1 MKDILDGAL
10 CLARQITGSREDSRD
25 ILQTAMVKTLE
36 QRGAPRPDEAGF
48 KPWFYRVVHNQAID
62 VLRARRRFVDQ
73 AELPEPASEAQE
85 PGRVLGQDERRRLLH
100 QALSRLTAEQ
110 REIICLKDFHDFSYA
125 DIATILA
132 IGKGNV
138 MVRLHRARQAL
149 KRELLALGATVG
161 GDDEL

>member
-73 AELPEPASEAQE
+73 AELPEPASEAKE
-85 PGRVLGQDERRRLLH
+85 PGRLLAH
-100 QALSRLTAEQ
+100 GSA
-110 REIICLKDFHDFSYA
+110 
-125 DIATILA
+125 
-132 IGKGNV
+132 
-138 MVRLHRARQAL
+138 
-149 KRELLALGATVG
+149 ELLAYGTAVILEDAS
-161 GDDEL
+161 